1 MTLQRV
7 IVTGGA
13 GFIGRNVIAALNERG
28 VTDILLVDDLGHG
41 PKWRNL
47 LELDFADI
55 MSIDEFRYNLRH
67 DLLQQVDAVIHLGAC
82 SSTTETN
89 ADYLLDNNYRY
100 SRELCQWCLD
110 KDIRFVYASSAAT
123 YGDGSLGYSD
133 DLELLPRLRPLNMY
147 GYSKHLFDL
156 WVLHHGLFD
165 RVVGLKYFNVYG
177 PGESH
182 KGDMRSVVHKAWGQI
197 RETGR
202 VRLFKSYRPEIPD
215 GGQTRDFVYVRDA
228 VAVTLFFAADCEVG
242 GLFNVGTGVAR
253 TWNDLATA
261 VFAAM
266 ARPVQIEYIDM
277 PPEIRD
283 RYQYHTQAEIQK
295 LRDAGYDA
303 PFTPLEEGVRDYV
316 AALERGETD

>member
-13 GFIGRNVIAALNERG
+13 GFIGRNVIAALNEQG

-47 LELDFADI
+47 LDLDFADI

-177 PGESH
+177 PGEAH

-202 VRLFKSYRPEIPD
+202 VRLFKSYRREIPD

-228 VAVTLFFAADCEVG
+228 VAVTLFFAAECEVG

-253 TWNDLATA
+253 TWNDLAAA

-266 ARPVQIEYIDM
+266 GRPVQIEYIEM

-295 LRDAGYDA
+295 LRNAGYDT